1 MFDKRCRSEV
11 ERSLR
16 PVGSGIGRIG
26 VSADQLT
33 LAGLLLSLVVA
44 VVIGSGYLGL
54 AALLL
59 FISCMLDILDG
70 AVAKASGTASPR
82 GAFYD
87 SVADR
92 ISDSAVLGGFAWY
105 LASVQGAHAALLPM
119 AVLGASSLVSYERA
133 KAESLGYSAH
143 GGLMERAERML
154 ALGACLVFSMIMVP
168 VLWVMLVLTLVT
180 AGHRFAMVW
189 RQASSPPVVNRR
201 ESGAPRR
208 WQAKRSNLRVG
219 LADHDRRPRQ
229 RSAREPRRAS
239 AGRLTRSS
247 PGAWRRVRTRP

>member
-1 MFDKRCRSEV
+1 MFDKRCRTGV
-11 ERSLR
+11 EKSLR

-33 LAGLLLSLVVA
+33 LAGLLLSFVVA
-44 VVIGSGYLGL
+44 WLIGTGRLGL
-54 AALLL
+54 AAFVL
-59 FISCMLDILDG
+59 FVSCMLDILDG
-70 AVAKASGTASPR
+70 AVAKASGTASSR

-92 ISDSAVLGGFAWY
+92 VSDSVVLGGFAWY
-105 LASVQGAHAALLPM
+105 LASTHGPHAALLPM

-133 KAESLGYSAH
+133 KAESLGYSAR

-154 ALGACLVFSMIMVP
+154 ALGACLVFSLIMVP

-189 RQASSPPVVNRR
+189 KQASAPAEAAAADPRPVGRWRGWRPSVGFGLGEQRQNRLGRLGR
-201 ESGAPRR
+201 ESRR
-208 WQAKRSNLRVG
+208 
-219 LADHDRRPRQ
+219 ADT
-229 RSAREPRRAS
+229 RRAS
-239 AGRLTRSS
+239 RPA
-247 PGAWRRVRTRP
+247 AWLRTRTRP